1 MRVSS
6 PTDSVTNSATK
17 SNNEENHRNPV
28 VENVVQDIRS
38 RNHGMNTDT
47 KLVQCSVCAG
57 WYKLRGLLIHQAKK
71 GCRKQ
76 LSGSQRNKNKSEAT
90 STQDTNHSD
99 ASGRVTLKTT
109 RRGIGAQN
117 MEAMEK
123 VTKETKRKRMSG
135 ETCKEEENVVAKG
148 RARKLK
154 SSEERTDI
162 RNWFKKNEVVDK
174 VNIQRIKIKYE
185 VNGQEKEE
193 SVVELID
200 LTEETTQAE
209 PNDVRTEGS
218 GIELVDLTEE
228 SSPAEL
234 IEVRSNIRQE
244 KVEKK
249 VSIQRGHV
257 DDILNKRLDLR
268 RWDFQT
274 LNAKVYINDRIID
287 EYLRLIQERNE
298 VDLSLPEVFAGRTHR
313 YTMMEVHGLRYALN
327 LYDDDL
333 RSKELI
339 LFPIHNDQLFHW
351 SLVAVETSSKTVNYF
366 DSLPRQRIHSRAP
379 RTVKK
384 YMEMHY
390 EDRGE
395 KVSFRIKRR
404 VDAPLQENGYDCGVF
419 LCQYAERVAKRCPLN
434 FSQNDLDLACA
445 RERMTQELLGGRINP
460 EWRMVNWVKEVERNQ
475 KNNKEYKEGKRKENA
490 CRVEKQ
496 HQSKKQEDKG
506 KAVAKKSASDLKEG
520 PKEISNGNS
529 EREVKRKGR
538 INWPK
543 ANSAEWIKFDEDVT
557 NILKNIHSS
566 HENKA
571 ETHPSII
578 YAVGK
583 DRFGVKEG
591 KQKSQPAGPSKR
603 QKKCI
608 KLREEIKK
616 LKVTYKNAPE
626 EEKEAINQ
634 LQQEKLKKLRLKKRA
649 ESIKQNRKK
658 LSRNCSEFLSQPFDF
673 SRKIIAPKPRG
684 EMKSSKAEV
693 ENQLHKA
700 HSDQSKDKEREI
712 SDDLHEYE
720 EPSVEFNNSPPSRVE
735 FNKRLRKTRS
745 KSTPGPN
752 GVPYLVYKRCT
763 GLASQLFYYTR
774 GMWKK
779 NVISE
784 SWRKAEGIFIPKEDG
799 ATSVEKFRTI
809 SLLNVEGKL
818 YFALRADRLVTY
830 TLANKYI
837 DTSIQKG
844 GVPAVSGCMEHTA
857 VLSQLIREAKA
868 EKKGLVVV
876 WLDIANAYG
885 SIPHGLIQLAL
896 KRAHVPEDF
905 CKLVESYYA
914 NMNIRFTT
922 KNFTTEWQRVEKG
935 IITGCT
941 LSVILFALSMTM
953 LVMSVKDETK
963 GPKTSSGQNQVN
975 TSLFMDDIATRTE
988 NLVQTKYLLDK
999 LVGKLKWAG
1008 LSIKPEK
1015 SRSLVIIGGKVS
1027 NKTPSIEGVPI
1038 TSITEK
1044 PIKYLGK
1051 LYNKTLNEQEQ
1062 AKEVLSELKQGL
1074 KKIEKTMIPGRYKA
1088 WMFQHMLLPRMM
1100 WPLTIYNIPESKVEE
1115 MQIRITGHL
1124 KRWLGLPKSLSA
1136 ACMYTRSG
1144 RLQLPYSEL
1153 SEEVKA
1159 AKARVYTTFEE
1170 SEDPCV
1176 RGAKLQV
1183 DGGRKADTPG
1193 RVKDAKLRLR
1203 MREIGGIPNRG
1214 KEGLGLNP
1222 RKYYGS
1228 STKEERR
1235 TMVVDTVRETEE
1247 DMRRVK
1253 MISLAKQGAHTRWE
1267 VPEKRL
1273 SHREILSTS
1282 ETSLKFLV
1290 KAVYD
1295 LLPTPSNKNIWFGS
1309 EETCKLCGGNGTLT
1323 HILSGCEVALGQGRY
1338 TWRHNQ
1344 VLRQIAL
1351 CVDAKRINH
1360 NNHFRRVE
1368 KKIQFVK
1375 AGDKRTPTPIRLSDS
1390 YLDGAN
1396 DWELKTDLDG
1406 NLKFPRQIADTNLRP
1421 DMFLLSES
1429 TKKIGLIEL
1438 TVPSEERVEVSG
1450 EIKKARYEPLQE
1462 LGKVKGWNVHL
1473 WAVEVGFRGFPAASM
1488 ASFLKD
1494 LGIAGGERNRH
1505 LKKIG
1510 EEAMISSR
1518 RIWNW
1523 SHFTQWGNENR
1534 RYK

>member
-1 MRVSS
+1 
-6 PTDSVTNSATK
+6 
-17 SNNEENHRNPV
+17 
-28 VENVVQDIRS
+28 
-38 RNHGMNTDT
+38 
-47 KLVQCSVCAG
+47 
-57 WYKLRGLLIHQAKK
+57 
-71 GCRKQ
+71 
-76 LSGSQRNKNKSEAT
+76 
-90 STQDTNHSD
+90 
-99 ASGRVTLKTT
+99 
-109 RRGIGAQN
+109 

-193 SVVELID
+193 SVVELIN

-218 GIELVDLTEE
+218 GIELVNLTEE

-745 KSTPGPN
+745 KSIPGPN
-752 GVPYLVYKRCT
+752 GVPC
-763 GLASQLFYYTR
+763 
-774 GMWKK
+774 
-779 NVISE
+779 
-784 SWRKAEGIFIPKEDG
+784 
-799 ATSVEKFRTI
+799 
-809 SLLNVEGKL
+809 
-818 YFALRADRLVTY
+818 
-830 TLANKYI
+830 
-837 DTSIQKG
+837 
-844 GVPAVSGCMEHTA
+844 
-857 VLSQLIREAKA
+857 
-868 EKKGLVVV
+868 
-876 WLDIANAYG
+876 
-885 SIPHGLIQLAL
+885 
-896 KRAHVPEDF
+896 
-905 CKLVESYYA
+905 
-914 NMNIRFTT
+914 
-922 KNFTTEWQRVEKG
+922 
-935 IITGCT
+935 
-941 LSVILFALSMTM
+941 
-953 LVMSVKDETK
+953 
-963 GPKTSSGQNQVN
+963 
-975 TSLFMDDIATRTE
+975 
-988 NLVQTKYLLDK
+988 
-999 LVGKLKWAG
+999 
-1008 LSIKPEK
+1008 
-1015 SRSLVIIGGKVS
+1015 
-1027 NKTPSIEGVPI
+1027 
-1038 TSITEK
+1038 
-1044 PIKYLGK
+1044 
-1051 LYNKTLNEQEQ
+1051 
-1062 AKEVLSELKQGL
+1062 
-1074 KKIEKTMIPGRYKA
+1074 
-1088 WMFQHMLLPRMM
+1088 
-1100 WPLTIYNIPESKVEE
+1100 
-1115 MQIRITGHL
+1115 
-1124 KRWLGLPKSLSA
+1124 
-1136 ACMYTRSG
+1136 
-1144 RLQLPYSEL
+1144 
-1153 SEEVKA
+1153 
-1159 AKARVYTTFEE
+1159 
-1170 SEDPCV
+1170 
-1176 RGAKLQV
+1176 
-1183 DGGRKADTPG
+1183 GRK
-1193 RVKDAKLRLR
+1193 
-1203 MREIGGIPNRG
+1203 I
-1214 KEGLGLNP
+1214 
-1222 RKYYGS
+1222 
-1228 STKEERR
+1228 
-1235 TMVVDTVRETEE
+1235 
-1247 DMRRVK
+1247 
-1253 MISLAKQGAHTRWE
+1253 
-1267 VPEKRL
+1267 
-1273 SHREILSTS
+1273 
-1282 ETSLKFLV
+1282 
-1290 KAVYD
+1290 
-1295 LLPTPSNKNIWFGS
+1295 
-1309 EETCKLCGGNGTLT
+1309 
-1323 HILSGCEVALGQGRY
+1323 
-1338 TWRHNQ
+1338 
-1344 VLRQIAL
+1344 
-1351 CVDAKRINH
+1351 
-1360 NNHFRRVE
+1360 
-1368 KKIQFVK
+1368 
-1375 AGDKRTPTPIRLSDS
+1375 
-1390 YLDGAN
+1390 
-1396 DWELKTDLDG
+1396 
-1406 NLKFPRQIADTNLRP
+1406 
-1421 DMFLLSES
+1421 
-1429 TKKIGLIEL
+1429 
-1438 TVPSEERVEVSG
+1438 
-1450 EIKKARYEPLQE
+1450 
-1462 LGKVKGWNVHL
+1462 
-1473 WAVEVGFRGFPAASM
+1473 
-1488 ASFLKD
+1488 
-1494 LGIAGGERNRH
+1494 
-1505 LKKIG
+1505 
-1510 EEAMISSR
+1510 
-1518 RIWNW
+1518 
-1523 SHFTQWGNENR
+1523 
-1534 RYK
+1534 